1 MNATQLLLEYAALS
15 KQIAELS
22 KRREELRGAIIER
35 ATDGKL
41 SGRGIN
47 AVITERHMPERIV
60 KAHVQRVIKV
70 A

>member
-1 MNATQLLLEYAALS
+1 MNTTQLLLEYAALS

-41 SGRGIN
+41 IPL
-47 AVITERHMPERIV
+47 IC
-60 KAHVQRVIKV
+60 
-70 A
+70 